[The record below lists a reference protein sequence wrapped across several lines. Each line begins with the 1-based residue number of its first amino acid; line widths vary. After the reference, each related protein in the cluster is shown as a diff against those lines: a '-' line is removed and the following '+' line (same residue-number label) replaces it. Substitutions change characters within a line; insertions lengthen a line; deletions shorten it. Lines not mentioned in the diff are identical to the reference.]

1 MIAEHTAPILTA
13 AETDP
18 DGRAAHA
25 CGRALELVPRPVT
38 RLSLPLS
45 QPLTVAAVVS
55 HIAAREGRECFARVA
70 IIRGSTTPY
79 FLPLMPGSI
88 AFLLKTEPDQQAP
101 TRFHLDQDG
110 DLILMP

>member
-1 MIAEHTAPILTA
+1 MIATHPAPTLTA
-13 AETDP
+13 AEADP

-25 CGRALELVPRPVT
+25 CGRALESVPPVIGPWM
-38 RLSLPLS
+38 SLGK
-45 QPLTVAAVVS
+45 PLTVAEVVD